1 MGREMIDIIIL
12 NRNLGEVCDALV
24 AKLSAHLDLELDN
37 MIVVD
42 SGSEP
47 ELKSRHTSIGL
58 DDERTRQHGLR
69 FGRGMNLGLEYRRNL
84 QKVNPWVL
92 LLPVDTEI
100 IKWDLH
106 RFLGSISNHR
116 NIAAIKPAS
125 KDSEYLRILGDDE
138 FRYGWNFEEG
148 AWLIS
153 SSFLDFHFKNFPDS
167 SFFDESNFR
176 GYLTSLELAFR
187 AYINGFS
194 VGITSSL
201 VVFEN
206 ETHLL
211 ERSDLIR
218 TEPIG
223 ENQKL
228 LLEEG
233 LNWLHRKYQ
242 IQDAWDFAQ
251 LVRLTYDQFLKENP
265 DLSAITIINHGAKLK
280 NRQTG

>member
-1 MGREMIDIIIL
+1 MATEMIDVIIL
-12 NRNLGEVCDALV
+12 NRNLGNVCDALV
-24 AKLSAHLDLELDN
+24 EKLSAHLNKDFDRI
-37 MIVVD
+37 IVVD
-42 SGSEP
+42 SGSEV
-47 ELKSRHTSIGL
+47 ELKSRHTSVGL
-58 DDERTRQHGLR
+58 DDEETRQHGLR
-69 FGRGMNLGLEYRRNL
+69 FGRGMNLGLQYRRNL
-84 QKVNPWVL
+84 ENVNPWVL

-106 RFLGSISNHR
+106 KFLENIPSGH

-125 KDSEYLRILGDDE
+125 QDSEYLRILGKDD

-153 SSFLDFHFKNFPDS
+153 SNFLDFHFNNFPDS
-167 SFFDESNFR
+167 PFFDGNNFR
-176 GYLTSLELAFR
+176 GYLTSLELAFH
-187 AYINGFS
+187 AYINGYGI
-194 VGITSSL
+194 GITNSL
-201 VVFEN
+201 IVFEN

-228 LLEEG
+228 LLSEG
-233 LNWLHRKYQ
+233 LNWLHKKYQ

-251 LVRLTYDQFLKENP
+251 LVRLTFDQYIKENP
-265 DLSAITIINHGAKLK
+265 HLSAETIINHGGQ
-280 NRQTG
+280 NEE

>member
-1 MGREMIDIIIL
+1 MIDVIIL

-37 MIVVD
+37 IIVVD

-47 ELKSRHTSIGL
+47 ELKSRHTSVGL
-58 DDERTRQHGLR
+58 DDKNTRQNGLR

-84 QKVNPWVL
+84 QTVNPWVL

-100 IKWDLH
+100 IAWDLH
-106 RFLGSISNHR
+106 KFLDSISSQE
-116 NIAAIKPAS
+116 NIAAIKPTS
-125 KDSEYLRILGDDE
+125 QDSEYLRTLGSDE

-153 SSFLDFHFKNFPDS
+153 SSFLDFHLKHFPDS
-167 SFFDESNFR
+167 PFFDESNFR

-201 VVFEN
+201 VIFEN

-251 LVRLTYDQFLKENP
+251 LVRLTFDQFMAENP
-265 DLSAITIINHGAKLK
+265 YLSGKTIINLGSQIEE
-280 NRQTG
+280 QTS

>member
-1 MGREMIDIIIL
+1 MIDVIIL

-24 AKLSAHLDLELDN
+24 LKLSAHLDMSLDQI
-37 MIVVD
+37 IVVD
-42 SGSEP
+42 SGSEE
-47 ELKSRHTSIGL
+47 ELKSRYTSISI

-69 FGRGMNLGLEYRRNL
+69 YGRGMNVGLQYRRNL

-92 LLPVDTEI
+92 LLPVDTEV

-106 RFLGSISNHR
+106 RFLDSISTQH
-116 NIAAIKPAS
+116 NIAAIKPTS
-125 KDSEYLRILGDDE
+125 QDSEYLRILGGDE

-148 AWLIS
+148 AWLVS
-153 SSFLDFHFKNFPDS
+153 SNFLEFHSKNFPDS

-201 VVFEN
+201 VIFEN

-223 ENQKL
+223 ENQRL

-251 LVRLTYDQFLKENP
+251 LVRLTFDQFIAENP
-265 DLSAITIINHGAKLK
+265 HLSSKTIINHVSNNGEKII
-280 NRQTG
+280 

>member
-1 MGREMIDIIIL
+1 MIDVIIL

-24 AKLSAHLDLELDN
+24 DKLSAHLNKDLDRI
-37 MIVVD
+37 IVVD
-42 SGSEP
+42 SGSEA
-47 ELKSRHTSIGL
+47 ELKSRHTSVGL
-58 DDERTRQHGLR
+58 DDEETRRHGLR
-69 FGRGMNLGLEYRRNL
+69 FGRGMNLGLQYRRNL
-84 QKVNPWVL
+84 ENLNPWVL

-106 RFLGSISNHR
+106 KFLGNIPSDHK
-116 NIAAIKPAS
+116 IAAIKPAS
-125 KDSEYLRILGDDE
+125 QDSEYLSILGKDE

-153 SSFLDFHFKNFPDS
+153 SNFLDFHLKHFPDS
-167 SFFDESNFR
+167 SFFDVGNFR

-187 AYINGFS
+187 AYINGYG

-201 VVFEN
+201 IVFEN

-228 LLEEG
+228 LLSEG
-233 LNWLHRKYQ
+233 LNWLHKKYQ

-251 LVRLTYDQFLKENP
+251 LVRLTFDQFMKENP
-265 DLSAITIINHGAKLK
+265 HLSAETVINHGSQ
-280 NRQTG
+280 NEEQMI

>member
-1 MGREMIDIIIL
+1 MIDVIIL

-24 AKLSAHLDLELDN
+24 AKLSTYLDLELDN
-37 MIVVD
+37 IIVVD

-47 ELKSRHTSIGL
+47 ELKSRHTSVGL
-58 DDERTRQHGLR
+58 DDKNTRQNGLR

-84 QKVNPWVL
+84 QTVNPWVL

-100 IKWDLH
+100 ITWDLH
-106 RFLGSISNHR
+106 QFLESISSQE
-116 NIAAIKPAS
+116 NIAAIKPTS
-125 KDSEYLRILGDDE
+125 QDSEYLRTLGSDE

-153 SSFLDFHFKNFPDS
+153 SSFLDFHLKHFPNS
-167 SFFDESNFR
+167 PFFDESNFR

-201 VVFEN
+201 VIFEN
-206 ETHLL
+206 EMHLL

-228 LLEEG
+228 LIEEG

-251 LVRLTYDQFLKENP
+251 LVRLTFDQFMLENP
-265 DLSAITIINHGAKLK
+265 YLSRKTIINLGSQIKE
-280 NRQTG
+280 QTS

>member
-1 MGREMIDIIIL
+1 MIDVIIL
-12 NRNLGEVCDALV
+12 NRNLGEVCDALIL
-24 AKLSAHLDLELDN
+24 KLSTYLNLDLDN
-37 MIVVD
+37 IIVVD

-47 ELKSRHTSIGL
+47 GLKSRYTSVGL
-58 DDERTRQHGLR
+58 DDEHTRQHGLR
-69 FGRGMNLGLEYRRNL
+69 FGRGMNLGLEYRRSL

-92 LLPVDTEI
+92 LLPVDTEVI
-100 IKWDLH
+100 TWDLH
-106 RFLGSISNHR
+106 KFLESISSQQ
-116 NIAAIKPAS
+116 NIAAIKPTS
-125 KDSEYLRILGDDE
+125 QDSEYLRILGSDE

-153 SSFLDFHFKNFPDS
+153 SSFLDFHLQHFPDS

-194 VGITSSL
+194 VGVTSSL

-206 ETHLL
+206 ESHLL
-211 ERSDLIR
+211 EHSDLIR

-242 IQDAWDFAQ
+242 VQDAWDFAQ
-251 LVRLTYDQFLKENP
+251 LVRLAFDQFMLENP
-265 DLSAITIINHGAKLK
+265 HLTAKSIINLGSQ
-280 NRQTG
+280 NREKTI

>member
-1 MGREMIDIIIL
+1 MGRKMIDVIIL
-12 NRNLGEVCDALV
+12 NRNLGEVCDALIV
-24 AKLSAHLDLELDN
+24 KLSAHLDLELDN
-37 MIVVD
+37 IIVVD
-42 SGSEP
+42 SGSDS
-47 ELKSRHTSIGL
+47 ELKSRHTSVGL
-58 DDERTRQHGLR
+58 DDEKTRQHGLR
-69 FGRGMNLGLEYRRNL
+69 FGRGMNLGLEYRRSL
-84 QKVNPWVL
+84 QTVNPWVL

-100 IKWDLH
+100 VAWDLH
-106 RFLGSISNHR
+106 KFLKSISSQQ

-125 KDSEYLRILGDDE
+125 QDSEYLRILGNDD

-153 SSFLDFHFKNFPDS
+153 SNFLDFHLKNFPDN

-201 VVFEN
+201 IIFEN
-206 ETHLL
+206 DTHLL

-251 LVRLTYDQFLKENP
+251 LVRLTFDQFMVENP
-265 DLSAITIINHGAKLK
+265 HLSSKMIINLGSKSEEPAF
-280 NRQTG
+280 